1 MRSRTPTPS
10 VTRFAIVLLLG
21 LRPSTVAQVSSG
33 RLQLP
38 NEVQQSVSS
47 HPEAAAAAQDGE
59 EDQRAEEELQKGTA
73 LTRKGDF
80 TAAIPHLLASR
91 GKVSN
96 PYAASFNLAICYLGI
111 HEFTR
116 AIHVLNDLQHAGH
129 EGADVE
135 NLLAQAYIGN
145 GDRSDALAALEDAAL
160 VTPKDE
166 KLYLF
171 VTDACA
177 DRQDFELGLSIV
189 NIGLHNLPNSAR
201 LHYERGILLSEL
213 DQLDQAKADFAR
225 ASALGKG
232 SEIGYVSGA
241 RQALLDGNIPEALRF
256 AREGVHQGLQ
266 GPALLTTLG
275 EALLRSGAAAGEPE
289 LGEAKTALEKA
300 VEQRPNDP
308 AAEIALG
315 QVCVIAGNLEEA
327 IVHLQSARQI
337 MPNQP
342 SIYAALAKAYQ
353 RKGDVEKAQQA
364 LATLEKL
371 NLARAEQIRSAPGDR
386 KTSYGGATAGGGVP
400 PNP

>member
-1 MRSRTPTPS
+1 
-10 VTRFAIVLLLG
+10 
-21 LRPSTVAQVSSG
+21 
-33 RLQLP
+33 
-38 NEVQQSVSS
+38 VQQSGPS
-47 HPEAAAAAQDGE
+47 HQQAADGTQDLQQE
-59 EDQRAEEELQKGTA
+59 QRAEEELQKGTA

-80 TAAIPHLLASR
+80 TAAIPHLLAAR

-96 PYAASFNLAICYLGI
+96 AYAASFNLAICYLGI
-111 HEFTR
+111 HQFTR
-116 AIHVLNDLQHAGH
+116 AIHVLSDLKQEGH
-129 EGADVE
+129 KGADVE

-145 GDRSDALAALEDAAL
+145 GDRKDAWAALENAAAI
-160 VTPKDE
+160 TPKDE

-171 VTDACA
+171 VTDACTE
-177 DRQDFELGLSIV
+177 RQDFELGLRVV
-189 NIGLHNLPNSAR
+189 NMGLHNLPNSAR
-201 LHYERGILLSEL
+201 LYYERAIFLSEL

-225 ASALGKG
+225 ASAWGQG

-256 AREGVHQGLQ
+256 AREGVNRGFQ
-266 GPALLTTLG
+266 GPVLLTTLG
-275 EALLRSGAAAGEPE
+275 EALLRSGVAAGEPE
-289 LGEAKTALEKA
+289 LSEAKTALEKA
-300 VEQRPNDP
+300 VEERPNDP

-315 QVCVIAGNLEEA
+315 QVCLITGNLEEA

-342 SIYAALAKAYQ
+342 SIYAGLAKAYQ
-353 RKGDVEKAQQA
+353 RKGDVEEAQHA

-386 KTSYGGATAGGGVP
+386 KTSYAGGTAGEEVP